1 MQQRLKSV
9 PRTARAGIV
18 STEFFD
24 QLDITMDEAQ
34 AALHMRFGGIT
45 PPPL

>member
-18 STEFFD
+18 PTEFFD
-24 QLDITMDEAQ
+24 QLDVTMDEAQ
-34 AALHMRFGGIT
+34 TALHMRFGGIA